1 MRFAIR
7 SALCLLILFSV
18 SAGPSLAQRSN
29 RVALAPAPPMGWNSW
44 DSYGLTINEQQFKS
58 NVEYFAAHLKNFGWQ
73 YVVIDE
79 GWYLQHPENAGKPA
93 ADAGCNL
100 SSDGLYLP
108 ATNRFPSSSDARGF
122 RPLAEYVHG
131 LGLKFGI
138 HIIRGIPRDA
148 VRKNLPI
155 AGSGFHAAEA
165 ADQSDLCAWNT
176 DNFGIKANEAGQAYY
191 NSVAKL
197 YASWGVDFVKVDC
210 ISQPYKDE
218 EIRMFSQALRA
229 TGKPIVLSLSPGPT
243 PLAKREHLQQ
253 YAQMWRISDD
263 FWDIWKRNA
272 DMAWPS
278 SLLDAFRLTAD
289 WAPYVEPGHWPD
301 ADMLPL
307 GHLGPVPGWGPVR
320 DTRLTHD
327 EQQTLLTLWSI
338 FRSPLMLGAS
348 LPAMDDWTLRLL
360 TNPEVIDV
368 DQRSTQNHP
377 VISTKDTVVWTAKP
391 DAGPGYYV
399 AAFNLADQPRTITY
413 PWSSIGVT
421 SAGLTDTLHHVRDLW
436 KRQDIGPAP
445 RLNVALAPHACVLY
459 RITQ

>member
-1 MRFAIR
+1 
-7 SALCLLILFSV
+7 
-18 SAGPSLAQRSN
+18 
-29 RVALAPAPPMGWNSW
+29 MGWNSW

-58 NVEYFAAHLKNFGWQ
+58 NVEYFAAHLKNFGWE

-79 GWYLQHPENAGKPA
+79 GWYLQHPENAGKPE
-93 ADAGCNL
+93 ADPGYTINN
-100 SSDGLYLP
+100 DGLYFP

-122 RPLAEYVHG
+122 RPIAEYAHG

-148 VRKNLPI
+148 VRRNLPI
-155 AGSGFHAAEA
+155 AGSGFRA
-165 ADQSDLCAWNT
+165 ADAADKSDVCAWNA
-176 DNFGIKANEAGQAYY
+176 DNFGVKANEAGQAYY
-191 NSVAKL
+191 NSVARL

-218 EIRMFSQALRA
+218 EIRMFSHALRV
-229 TGKPIVLSLSPGPT
+229 TRKPIVLSLSPGPA

-263 FWDIWKRNA
+263 FWDLWKRNA
-272 DMAWPS
+272 DLAWPS

-289 WAPYVEPGHWPD
+289 WAPYIEAGHWPD

-307 GHLGPVPGWGPVR
+307 GHLGPVPGWGAVR
-320 DTRLTHD
+320 DTRFTHD

-348 LPAMDDWTLRLL
+348 LPAMDDWTLQLL

-368 DQRSTQNHP
+368 DQHSTQNRS
-377 VISTKDTVVWTAKP
+377 VISTKDIVVWSAKP

-413 PWSSIGVT
+413 PWSSIGLT
-421 SAGLTDTLHHVRDLW
+421 SRPHQVRDLW
-436 KRQDIGPAP
+436 KRQDIGHAP
-445 RLNVALAPHACVLY
+445 RLNVTLAPHACVLY
-459 RITQ
+459 RVTQ